1 MIMSIKQNIINIKWE
16 KSSKLTLKIELI
28 TFTTT

>member
-16 KSSKLTLKIELI
+16 KSNKLTLKIKLI